1 MKTSI
6 LTFALGLVL
15 STNVF
20 AADDLES
27 TSTASINTT
36 NRVSVYNLVYAS
48 AKTGMVTVSIKNQE
62 GQVVL
67 QEQIFNDKKGFIRP
81 YNFSTMPEG
90 SYTLE
95 VKDAAGKSELSLSY
109 SNVAVN
115 AVRKAEIKALES
127 NKYQL
132 RLVGNTADAVE
143 VSIYDQFG
151 SAIHSESLTQKGSF
165 TRVYDLSKLKN
176 TKGAIEVRANGKVVN
191 RVEL

>member
-15 STNVF
+15 SANVF

-27 TSTASINTT
+27 ASTASINTT

-48 AKTGMVTVSIKNQE
+48 AKTGLVTVSIKNQD

-95 VKDAAGKSELSLSY
+95 VKDAAGKSELSLAY

-151 SAIHSESLTQKGSF
+151 STIHSESLSQKGSF
-165 TRVYDLSKLKN
+165 TRIYDLSKLKN
-176 TKGAIEVRANGKVVN
+176 AKGAIEVRANGKVVN